1 MKAAVSLEMIIL
13 LVLIIAAVMI
23 VGSML
28 INTTQNATEKI
39 ENRTSMVISKIEKAC
54 IDDMDCEED
63 ERCVRGVCK
72 R

>member
-1 MKAAVSLEMIIL
+1 MKAAVSLEMVIL

-28 INTTQNATEKI
+28 ISTTQNATEKM
-39 ENRTSMVISKIEKAC
+39 ENKTSTIISRIEKAC
-54 IDDMDCEED
+54 IDDTDCEFG

-72 R
+72 G